1 MGLVDS
7 SSGRGLSRLDANR
20 ASARDIECVLSVCL
34 YISREMRTTR
44 EMMYD

>member
-34 YISREMRTTR
+34 YVREMRTTR